1 MLFLHRKGLEDYDS
15 AQKTYAYT
23 TGALGTVVSTV
34 NYVYGN
40 TEWGDL
46 LTTYNGKSITYD
58 TFGNP
63 LSDGTWNYT
72 WIHGR
77 QLASMSKSGTTWNF
91 TYDANGMRKTKTV
104 DSLTYT
110 YIYNG
115 GQLTQ
120 MTRSDGNTQVFT
132 YYQMCGPF
140 EGVDPNAYCM
150 YRSLY

>member
-1 MLFLHRKGLEDYDS
+1 MAKG
-15 AQKTYAYT
+15 
-23 TGALGTVVSTV
+23 
-34 NYVYGN
+34 
-40 TEWGDL
+40 
-46 LTTYNGKSITYD
+46 
-58 TFGNP
+58 
-63 LSDGTWNYT
+63 
-72 WIHGR
+72 
-77 QLASMSKSGTTWNF
+77 GTTRNF

-120 MTRSDGNTQVFT
+120 MTRSDGNTLVFT